1 MGDGGFGAYRGE
13 QQRLLDVADQ
23 VEAVWREFVATRSP
37 QEALT
42 GKAPIDEDMGA
53 DPVSTHLA
61 EARARLR
68 RTTIEVAIVGYIK
81 RGKSTLMNALLGLE
95 VSSMKV
101 TPETVVPVWVEY
113 GESPS
118 ATVTFRTAQGDLV
131 DVDMSTEEAA
141 AVAGQRDEEADR
153 RGDRVP
159 VKVTQR
165 VPADILKA
173 GVRFIDTPGLDDPDG
188 ARRAAL
194 EELTLSELDRVTG
207 AIFVILSPP
216 GVSGAE
222 TELLQQLDGR
232 RVDKTLFVGNLY
244 SEPWEDEETRAAV
257 ADHLTRALVGVDPAT
272 AKGRVQLVN
281 AKRAWRARLDD
292 DDAAYEE
299 SGVAELERELERYV
313 TGGAMA
319 DLLRVAT
326 QHLVR
331 AVAAAHDRIAQRR
344 RLLADPS
351 PLQHLRDD
359 LEDRIA
365 GAQRALASIARQIE
379 SDAQAL
385 GLTLGAIAA
394 EPYDAALLDVAGV
407 TRKEQ
412 VRYVDGTLKARIEA
426 SKSRIAVE
434 FDRTLREL
442 ESRAKAEL
450 EAAFGDVDVDQLA
463 EDIRLPASVGS
474 SGGLVLSDDVSRQL
488 GVSALAAAGGAIVGG
503 SIAGGAGLALV
514 ALGPVGW
521 IVGAVVGGLLAVG
534 GAQLVQS
541 QLGAGER
548 QQLVMALEQQRGQ
561 ARQRVVE
568 SVELAGRALSTELQ
582 RREADYSRDAR
593 DELAGIQRILSDSG
607 SIDAQLDALSRLDDR
622 LERLELPRS

>member
-1 MGDGGFGAYRGE
+1 MASGGFDAYRGE
-13 QQRLLDVADQ
+13 QHRLLAVADEI
-23 VEAVWREFVATRSP
+23 EAVWREFVALRSP
-37 QEALT
+37 QEDLM
-42 GKAPIDEDMGA
+42 GAPPEAEGAAA
-53 DPVSTHLA
+53 DPVSSHLGD
-61 EARARLR
+61 ARARLR
-68 RTTIEVAIVGYIK
+68 RTIIEVAIVGYIK

-118 ATVTFRTAQGDLV
+118 ATVTFRTTEGQLV

-141 AVAGQRDEEADR
+141 AVAGQRDDDADR

-194 EELTLSELDRVTG
+194 EELTLSELDRVTA

-232 RVDKTLFVGNLY
+232 RVDKTVFVGNLY

-257 ADHLTRALVGVDPAT
+257 AEHLTGALVGVDPAT
-272 AKGRVQLVN
+272 AKGRVLLVN

-292 DDAAYEE
+292 DEGAYEE

-319 DLLRVAT
+319 DLQRVAT

-331 AVAAAHDRIAQRR
+331 AVTAARDRIAQRC
-344 RLLADPS
+344 RLLADPT
-351 PLQHLRDD
+351 PLQRLRHD
-359 LEDRIA
+359 LEGRIGA
-365 GAQRALASIARQIE
+365 AQRSLDSIARQVE
-379 SDAQAL
+379 RDAQGL
-385 GLTLGAIAA
+385 GVTLAAIAA
-394 EPYDAALLDVAGV
+394 EPYDAALLDVAGI
-407 TRKEQ
+407 TRKDQ

-450 EAAFGDVDVDQLA
+450 EAAFGDVDVDRLT

-474 SGGLVLSDDVSRQL
+474 SGGLVLSADVATQL
-488 GVSALAAAGGAIVGG
+488 GVSAMAAAGGAIVGG

-521 IVGAVVGGLLAVG
+521 IVGAVVGALLVGG
-534 GAQLVQS
+534 GAQLLQS
-541 QLGAGER
+541 QLRSGER
-548 QQLVMALEQQRGQ
+548 QQLVAALEQQRHQ
-561 ARQRVVE
+561 ARQRVAE

-593 DELAGIQRILSDSG
+593 DELAGIQRILSDAVSV
-607 SIDAQLDALSRLDDR
+607 DAQVDALGRLDDR
-622 LERLELPRS
+622 LERLELS